1 MRIVHVSTHD
11 VWGGAALAAYRL
23 HTGLRAIGE
32 DSTMFVAN
40 RTGDGRGVLAFV
52 PPRDFRNRLVRSLR
66 RKFFARELSRY
77 AKSRPAGAELFS
89 DDRSQ
94 HGQAPLRQMPP
105 CDILNLHWIS
115 EFVDCRSLF
124 DWVPRSIP
132 VVWTLH
138 DMNAFTGGC
147 HYDSGCEKHRKSCG
161 ACPQLGSSGE
171 DDLSRQVWNRRQSAY
186 GTISLTQ
193 LQLVAP
199 SRWMAEEVRQS
210 ALLGHFPV
218 TVIPNGLDVE
228 AFAPRDRAFARDALG
243 LPQEARVLLFAAHAV
258 GERRKGF
265 SLLVEALAGL
275 REDPDLFLLAVGGYS
290 GLEQI
295 GIPCRPLGYISN
307 ERLLSI
313 VYSAADMCVVPTLQ
327 DNLPNI
333 AIESLACGTPLIG
346 FRVGGMPDIVRDGLT
361 GLLVPLGDS
370 QALREGIRGM
380 LACPE
385 ALAEM
390 RINCRRIA
398 VEEYSMC
405 RQAREH
411 RKLYESLGAQ
421 SQR

>member
-1 MRIVHVSTHD
+1 
-11 VWGGAALAAYRL
+11 
-23 HTGLRAIGE
+23 
-32 DSTMFVAN
+32 
-40 RTGDGRGVLAFV
+40 
-52 PPRDFRNRLVRSLR
+52 
-66 RKFFARELSRY
+66 
-77 AKSRPAGAELFS
+77 
-89 DDRSQ
+89 
-94 HGQAPLRQMPP
+94 
-105 CDILNLHWIS
+105 
-115 EFVDCRSLF
+115 
-124 DWVPRSIP
+124 
-132 VVWTLH
+132 
-138 DMNAFTGGC
+138 
-147 HYDSGCEKHRKSCG
+147 
-161 ACPQLGSSGE
+161 
-171 DDLSRQVWNRRQSAY
+171 
-186 GTISLTQ
+186 
-193 LQLVAP
+193 
-199 SRWMAEEVRQS
+199 MAEEVRQS

-390 RINCRRIA
+390 RFDCRRIA
-398 VEEYSMC
+398 VDDYSVC
-405 RQAREH
+405 RKAREH
-411 RKLYESLGAQ
+411 VRLYKSLGAR
-421 SQR
+421 SQL